1 MVKTKQKT
9 KRKGILGIR
18 QKLIV
23 IVLALS
29 IIPLLV
35 MTLLLT
41 RTLKDNVSDLQEDIA
56 KQKLE
61 NATKET
67 LSMVNETFIG
77 VDLLSRNTT
86 LTDALSDPT
95 NEQYMDWAYGELEN
109 ADAGFSNE
117 GLMFIYDMDGMQ
129 IARADDGA
137 LNDISDRDYAQM
149 SLKGQKYLS
158 DVVISKVTGE
168 PNVYMADPMINEE
181 GEIVGGVAR
190 SAALSLLSEE
200 IADLGDKNTNVTIL
214 DRSGNLAATTEEEY
228 DLNAGEVID
237 LSGEEYYQ
245 LGQKNGSGI
254 TVTTHNGKKVVL
266 AYAVEETINWTVAV
280 FIDYDYVMSS
290 YHNSLKNALVILAIA
305 VIMVI
310 IFGYLFASSLAKP
323 IVNVKE
329 FASVLASGDFT
340 TDPLHIKR
348 KDELGDMA
356 DSLNEMFYN
365 NADVIRNIG
374 TGSHSVSESSTEL
387 ADTSNELLTRFEE
400 VASSMQRVNDAMTNT
415 GAATEEVSA
424 SANEVNESV
433 EKLAEE
439 TRNTKNEV
447 IAITKKAEQI
457 EKEGRESS
465 EHAIS
470 IAKERGRELEE
481 ATEAAKVV
489 SEISTMADSIA
500 DIASQINLLSL
511 NASIEAARAGEH
523 GRGFAVVAGEIN
535 TLAEQTKS
543 AVDQIQSTVNKIQ
556 AAFHQLSSSSEALL
570 AFMRETVAPDYEKF
584 ITIGQEYGSDAQKFG
599 ELADNISEMVRY
611 ISDSMEQVNA
621 AVAEIAE
628 SATNTATSSAEV
640 TDTVNVAGEMMSRMN
655 NMASDSQDVSN
666 RLDEIVRRFK
676 LKTEE
681 PEETTKEPS
690 EEEPEE

>member
-95 NEQYMDWAYGELEN
+95 NEQYKDWAYGELEN